1 MLIVY
6 TLIQREN
13 GEKAFQ
19 EKIEK
24 CVEKIKRN
32 ENEYRIDYL
41 TIMLVGKSGVGKSTR
56 ASIWMDEFK
65 DSFIVNG
72 DKPLIKISI
81 LI

>member
-1 MLIVY
+1 MYQFNQSFNSEIKINMNRNLVS

-32 ENEYRIDYL
+32 ENEYRID
-41 TIMLVGKSGVGKSTR
+41 
-56 ASIWMDEFK
+56 
-65 DSFIVNG
+65 
-72 DKPLIKISI
+72 LIQEMCVV
-81 LI
+81 

>member
-1 MLIVY
+1 MNRNLVS

-32 ENEYRIDYL
+32 ENEYRID
-41 TIMLVGKSGVGKSTR
+41 
-56 ASIWMDEFK
+56 
-65 DSFIVNG
+65 
-72 DKPLIKISI
+72 
-81 LI
+81 